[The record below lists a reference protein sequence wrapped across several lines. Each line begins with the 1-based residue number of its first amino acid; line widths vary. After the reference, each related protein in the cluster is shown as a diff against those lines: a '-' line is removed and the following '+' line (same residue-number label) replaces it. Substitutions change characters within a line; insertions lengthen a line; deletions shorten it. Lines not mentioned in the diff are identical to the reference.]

1 MGITRDAVMEL
12 AREELGIETI
22 ERQVGR
28 SELYVADEVILTGT
42 GAQIS
47 PVIEIDRR
55 PVGSG
60 SIGPVTARLQRIYF
74 DAVRGNNPKYAS
86 WSVPVYQNGAPPA

>member
-1 MGITRDAVMEL
+1 M
-12 AREELGIETI
+12 
-22 ERQVGR
+22 GR

-60 SIGPVTARLQRIYF
+60 SIGPVTARLQNGSISMPCG
-74 DAVRGNNPKYAS
+74 AITPKYAS
-86 WSVPVYQNGAPPA
+86 WSVPVYQDGGPSA